1 MKTILILLF
10 LGINLYSQTPQ
21 TLNYQG
27 YLTDAGGN
35 SVSDGNQNIT
45 FRIYDVST
53 GGAALWTEA
62 RTVTTTDGVFSVV
75 LGENTP
81 IDLAFDTQYYL
92 GITVG
97 ATELSPRTK
106 LASSAYASNLPKV
119 CFIKDVKANGTNG
132 GTFSSG
138 AWRTRD
144 LNTLEGNTD
153 FISLNA
159 NQFTLDAGTYVIEAT
174 SQAFRVDRHKL
185 RIQNITDGVTEFY
198 GLVAR
203 SPDINS
209 TVGYAVAIG
218 QVSIISQ
225 KVFELQHKSNVTQN
239 SQGFGLAT
247 SLGGDEVFSI
257 IKITKIT
264 N

>member
-1 MKTILILLF
+1 MKIILILLLF
-10 LGINLYSQTPQ
+10 GMNLYSQAPQ

-45 FRIYDVST
+45 FRIYNVST
-53 GGAALWTEA
+53 GGVALWTEA
-62 RTVTTTDGVFSVV
+62 RTVTTSDGVFSVV

-119 CFIKDVKANGTNG
+119 CFIKDVKASGTHG
-132 GTFSSG
+132 GSFTAG

-153 FISLNA
+153 FVSLNA
-159 NQFTLDAGTYVIEAT
+159 NQFTLDAGTYLIEAEVP
-174 SQAFRVDRHKL
+174 AMNVNYHIAIL
-185 RIQNITDGVTEFY
+185 HNITDGVTTVSGKSIYSETGSDVSNDSAIKGIFT
-198 GLVAR
+198 
-203 SPDINS
+203 INS
-209 TVGYAVAIG
+209 
-218 QVSIISQ
+218 Q
-225 KVFELQHKSNVTQN
+225 KTFEIRHKSNGTQN
-239 SQGFGLAT
+239 TFGFGYGANAGVNVT
-247 SLGGDEVFSI
+247 FTQV
-257 IKITKIT
+257 KITKIA